1 MSATPSCALPP
12 AMAPVMDI
20 SRRFVRVR
28 GERANGFIEFE
39 FAIGSPEVFLE
50 MILGPEAFAEFC
62 ADNHVEMLDADE
74 GQGSEPSDW
83 DWRLADATR
92 TRFK

>member
-12 AMAPVMDI
+12 AMDT